1 MARLK
6 LERSAGAR
14 ALAGRLAVLLALVLG
29 QATGNPA
36 NAASDAPCRPV
47 IYEGSEFVV
56 CTADLRQHQV
66 RLFWKGPDGQPIGS
80 FDQLRQTPFGSR
92 LIFAMNGGMY
102 HEDRSPVGL
111 YVENGQELKRANTAN
126 GPGNFHLKPNGV
138 FFIKGNTAGVM
149 ETSRYLKQ
157 RLRPDLRDPVWSDAG
172 DQWSDP
178 SKDFRGRHLSQ
189 DPQWGWDA
197 EQTYSGVCHL
207 QRTRDVR
214 GVCTPVP
221 G

>member
-1 MARLK
+1 MLEEIRLARLK

-66 RLFWKGPDGQPIGS
+66 RLFWKSADGQPIGS

-92 LIFAMNGGMY
+92 LIFA
-102 HEDRSPVGL
+102 
-111 YVENGQELKRANTAN
+111 
-126 GPGNFHLKPNGV
+126 
-138 FFIKGNTAGVM
+138 
-149 ETSRYLKQ
+149 
-157 RLRPDLRDPVWSDAG
+157 
-172 DQWSDP
+172 
-178 SKDFRGRHLSQ
+178 
-189 DPQWGWDA
+189 
-197 EQTYSGVCHL
+197 
-207 QRTRDVR
+207 
-214 GVCTPVP
+214 
-221 G
+221 